1 MQHPNI
7 NASMVKKISMYVDN
21 ELPTNDL
28 AKFEVLA
35 AKNPTLTAAIEDQK
49 KFREYVRD
57 NIRRPMVTHDL
68 LNSIRQKIQNSH

>member
-7 NASMVKKISMYVDN
+7 NASMDKKISMYVDN

-28 AKFEVLA
+28 EKFEVLA
-35 AKNPTLTAAIEDQK
+35 AKNPSVTAAIEDHK

-68 LNSIRQKIQNSH
+68 LDTIRQKIQNSL